1 VTPYVGLT
9 YFLLLLYPLLA
20 LVAVGVLGRLGRSI
34 VLLVSVAIV
43 VVQYGEPPIG
53 DPSTGLGQLAYLGAY
68 AVGSVVVVC
77 AYGAAPRRQRAFYL
91 AVALAL
97 LPVVLAKVHAAA
109 REWAPTPEPHRYD
122 APGLATAAPG
132 LFDTFGFLGMSYM
145 ALRVLDVVI
154 ALHDGVLRET
164 PRTADLLSYLLF
176 VPTISAGPIDRF
188 RRYTHDLD
196 GLPRPRRDY
205 LRDVE
210 AGIHR
215 IAQGLLYK
223 FIIAYLI
230 YRHAL
235 RPLGGRAGVLADVG
249 YMYAYSAYLFFDFA
263 GYSAF
268 AIGVGRFFGIHVPEN
283 FNAPFLARN
292 FREMWDRWHISLSW
306 WLRDHVYMRFM
317 LTAGRR
323 KWFGGDRRRANAV
336 GLLLTMGLMG
346 CWHGLAPRYV
356 VYGLYQGVMLV
367 GSDAVGR
374 WSARRGVASEGT
386 FARTASVL
394 LTANLFCFGL
404 LIFSG
409 RLFR

>member
-1 VTPYVGLT
+1 RVALLRGTARPPDQAPRASPRARGDRGPPPRRRGRHRRGGRGGRARRRTRSSRGVRRRSLRRRCRPDGPRPRDARGIAPRLRAPAPRPARRGAARHRAREARSPRAPRARGVTPYVGLT

-132 LFDTFGFLGMSYM
+132 LFDTFGFLGMSYI

-235 RPLGGRAGVLADVG
+235 RPLGG
-249 YMYAYSAYLFFDFA
+249 
-263 GYSAF
+263 
-268 AIGVGRFFGIHVPEN
+268 
-283 FNAPFLARN
+283 
-292 FREMWDRWHISLSW
+292 
-306 WLRDHVYMRFM
+306 
-317 LTAGRR
+317 
-323 KWFGGDRRRANAV
+323 
-336 GLLLTMGLMG
+336 
-346 CWHGLAPRYV
+346 
-356 VYGLYQGVMLV
+356 
-367 GSDAVGR
+367 
-374 WSARRGVASEGT
+374 
-386 FARTASVL
+386 
-394 LTANLFCFGL
+394 
-404 LIFSG
+404 
-409 RLFR
+409 